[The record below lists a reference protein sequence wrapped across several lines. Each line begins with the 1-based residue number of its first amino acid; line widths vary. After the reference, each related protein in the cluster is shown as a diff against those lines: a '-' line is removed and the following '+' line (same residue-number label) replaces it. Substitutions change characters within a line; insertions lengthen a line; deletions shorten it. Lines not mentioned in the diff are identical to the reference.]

1 MWNREESP
9 QDVRTRQP
17 QTSVSGTPGL
27 PGEERRVVAHVGKS
41 VIFKG
46 DLISSEDMTIDGRV
60 EGTIEVRDH
69 DLTIG
74 PDADIRAEVVAKI
87 VTVLGAVT
95 GTITAREKVDI
106 RAAGSVVGNIISP
119 RLTMAH
125 GAMVNGKVDT
135 GVRHAGDKEARPLL
149 TAVV

>member
-9 QDVRTRQP
+9 QDLRTRQP
-17 QTSVSGTPGL
+17 QTAASSTPGL
-27 PGEERRVVAHVGKS
+27 PVEERRVVAHVGKS

-125 GAMVNGKVDT
+125 GAMVHGRVDT
-135 GVRHAGDKEARPLL
+135 GIRPAGEKEARPLL